1 MPGGEPRT
9 GGTGSEEL
17 SAFDPHSEAGSGEE
31 SGIGQAGDAT
41 PARAP
46 TGLRF
51 QRALC
56 AGSQEQGHSAHPPP
70 GPSRSSAS
78 VLVPE
83 PT

>member
-9 GGTGSEEL
+9 GGTGREEL
-17 SAFDPHSEAGSGEE
+17 SASDPHPEAGSGEE
-31 SGIGQAGDAT
+31 SSIGQAGDAT
-41 PARAP
+41 PSPAP

-56 AGSQEQGHSAHPPP
+56 AENQEQGHSAHPPP
-70 GPSRSSAS
+70 GPGRSSTS

-83 PT
+83 LT